1 MVVQD
6 RVQRHVVRFGLEIR
20 QKARREAQTDGERP
34 RLQRGQHAV
43 IKATAV
49 AKPIAARRITHTRHK
64 QQRGHD
70 HLGVLG
76 LGDAIGIFFHRTAW
90 IPGMKGHGLVNFVH
104 HRQSNTAG
112 LGLIEQFAVFLPAV
126 QGRERVKFALD
137 RPVGANHRI
146 RTAQQPNAHHALQKI
161 GALSSIRQVQTLLN
175 EKLAKGF
182 FFKRPFFI
190 RVIHNPHM
198 QFHTILTSIAL
209 LGCLA
214 LSAIAPAYAQAKAPG
229 KTQADEAILDMSQ
242 AFKKVDSKR
251 LSALLPQVRGHVLE
265 PWGAYWELRA
275 RLDTATPGEIQA
287 FLTRFAG
294 TYQEDRLRNDW
305 LLLLG
310 KNREWGTFLA
320 EYPNFR
326 MNDDRSVRCY
336 ALLTEFNARELDVAR
351 QVEDLWLAQRDAD
364 DGCAAAAEQQ
374 IKAGKL
380 KPHSAWLRARLGMEN
395 DRPRMVSQSVG
406 LLNADWASTASA
418 IYANPRHYLD
428 GKLLALRPRTKELV
442 TLAMIRL
449 AVSEPDAAAIEI
461 DKLRWKTQLTQEE
474 RSWVWG
480 AIGKRA
486 AMRLSDGA
494 IAYFLK
500 GQDQFMQDDQLA
512 WKVRAALRAG
522 NWAQVSTAIAA
533 MSEGQRK
540 DPSWVYW
547 RARALLSQA
556 KGEAD
561 RAEATRLLTSIAGV
575 GGFYEQLALE
585 ELGQRITVPERPTA
599 LTPEEKDTVRR
610 NAGLNRALYA
620 IDIGLRSEGVR
631 EWNYSTNLHQRG
643 GMSDRELLAA
653 AELACQHEVWDRCIN
668 TSERTK
674 SVIDFEQRFPMPH
687 KDAVLQRAT
696 QIGLD
701 PAYVYGLIRQESRFI
716 MDARSGVGASGLMQ
730 VMPPTARWT
739 AKKIGLTSFQ
749 PHQITDRD
757 TNIAIGTGYLKL
769 VLDDF
774 AGSMPM
780 AAAAY
785 NAGPGRPRSW
795 RGQSGAPVLEAAIWA
810 ENVPFTETRD
820 YVKKVL
826 SNTTNYA
833 ALITGQPQSLKS
845 RLGLVGPRD
854 AGATAMSSDLP

>member
-1 MVVQD
+1 
-6 RVQRHVVRFGLEIR
+6 
-20 QKARREAQTDGERP
+20 
-34 RLQRGQHAV
+34 
-43 IKATAV
+43 
-49 AKPIAARRITHTRHK
+49 
-64 QQRGHD
+64 
-70 HLGVLG
+70 
-76 LGDAIGIFFHRTAW
+76 
-90 IPGMKGHGLVNFVH
+90 
-104 HRQSNTAG
+104 
-112 LGLIEQFAVFLPAV
+112 
-126 QGRERVKFALD
+126 
-137 RPVGANHRI
+137 
-146 RTAQQPNAHHALQKI
+146 
-161 GALSSIRQVQTLLN
+161 
-175 EKLAKGF
+175 
-182 FFKRPFFI
+182 
-190 RVIHNPHM
+190 M
-198 QFHTILTSIAL
+198 QFHTILTSISL

-214 LSAIAPAYAQAKAPG
+214 LSATVPAYAQSRGIVVA
-229 KTQADEAILDMSQ
+229 QADEAILEMSQ
-242 AFKKVDSKR
+242 AFKKADARR
-251 LSALLPQVRGHVLE
+251 LTALLPQVRGHALE

-275 RLDTATPGEIQA
+275 RLETAAPSEIQE

-310 KNREWGTFLA
+310 QHREWGTFMA

-336 ALLTEFNARELDVAR
+336 ALLTEFNSRELDVAR
-351 QVEDLWLAQRDAD
+351 QVETLWLAQREAD

-380 KPHSAWLRARLGMEN
+380 PPHTAWLRSRLGMEN
-395 DRPRMVSQSVG
+395 DRLRIATQAVG
-406 LLNADWASTASA
+406 LLNAEWANTVSA
-418 IYANPRHYLD
+418 IYAKPDHYLD

-449 AVSEPDAAAIEI
+449 AVSDPDAAAIEI

-480 AIGKRA
+480 VIGKRA

-494 IAYFLK
+494 VAYFQH

-522 NWAQVSTAIAA
+522 NWEQVSSAIAA

-540 DPSWVYW
+540 DATWVYW
-547 RARALLSQA
+547 RARALLTLA

-575 GGFYEQLALE
+575 SGFYEQLALE
-585 ELGQRITVPERPTA
+585 ELGQRIAVPARPAA
-599 LTPEEKDTVRR
+599 LTPDEKDTARR
-610 NAGLNRALYA
+610 NVGLNRSLYA
-620 IDIGLRSEGVR
+620 IQIGLRSEGVR

-653 AELACQHEVWDRCIN
+653 ADLACQREVWDRCIN

-674 SVIDFEQRFPMPH
+674 GVIDFEQRFPMPF
-687 KDAVLQRAT
+687 KDAVVQRAT

-701 PAYVYGLIRQESRFI
+701 PAYVYGLIRQESRFV

-739 AKKIGLTSFQ
+739 AKKIGMTDFK
-749 PHQITDRD
+749 PHQLADRD
-757 TNIAIGTGYLKL
+757 TNIAIGAGYLKL

-795 RGQSGAPVLEAAIWA
+795 RGQTGGPVLEAAIWA
-810 ENVPFTETRD
+810 ENVPFAETRD

-845 RLGLVGPRD
+845 RLGMVGPRD
-854 AGATAMSSDLP
+854 ANALEVNRELP